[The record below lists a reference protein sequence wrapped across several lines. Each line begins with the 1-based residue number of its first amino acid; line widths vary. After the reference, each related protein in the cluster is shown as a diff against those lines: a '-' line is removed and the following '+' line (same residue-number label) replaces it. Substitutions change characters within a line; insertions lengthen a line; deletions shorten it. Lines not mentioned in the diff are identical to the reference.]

1 MKAIASTVLV
11 ALFAVSNGRFL
22 DATNPLVA
30 PAAAY
35 NNAAFANTLNC
46 GQCIGLGHT
55 YCVKQAENV
64 LTNTYQTGSTNQVC
78 IQSGATSTQMTDTTW
93 SCSNAFAD
101 RSYSKYTCQVN
112 SVPCGSTTSFTL
124 ANTTSTANFNIS
136 GLATGQTC
144 FYKVQSTCGGP
155 SFKPNDTSKVEI
167 EFVNFKDAD
176 LNSSSVVRGL
186 GVHSNDTN
194 KRQSIPATG
203 MPRRD
208 HYFAQSF
215 GGNNIANAN
224 YTSNYDVAVNGT
236 VWGRSGRY
244 DKVAGGRKAYG
255 NPTQGDSQIG
265 NLTNQ
270 ADLDCQNRQLY
281 LAVTAVQ
288 DAASLR
294 IDLSSV
300 SFYRPP
306 TDTHTGAQF
315 LSMTVAALLGL
326 VSLAFF

>member
-11 ALFAVSNGRFL
+11 ALFTVSNARFL
-22 DATNPLVA
+22 DATNPALAVSST
-30 PAAAY
+30 Y
-35 NNAAFANTLNC
+35 GTTNFANSLNC
-46 GQCIGLGHT
+46 GACIGLGHT
-55 YCVKQAENV
+55 YCVKQAEGV
-64 LTNTYQTGSTNQVC
+64 ITNAYQTGSTNQVC
-78 IQSGATSTQMTDTTW
+78 IQSGASGTQMTDNNW

-101 RSYSKYTCQVN
+101 RSYSKYVCQVN
-112 SVPCGSTTSFTL
+112 TVPCGGVQSFTL

-136 GLATGQTC
+136 GLALGQTC

-155 SFKPNDTSKVEI
+155 SFKPNDTSRVEI
-167 EFVNFKDAD
+167 EYVQFKDSD
-176 LNSSSVVRGL
+176 VNTSTPVRGL
-186 GVHSNDTN
+186 GVNSNDTN
-194 KRQSIPATG
+194 KRQSTAVTG

-208 HYFAQSF
+208 HYFAGSL
-215 GGNNIANAN
+215 GGNAIANAN
-224 YTSNYDVAVNGT
+224 YTVYDATTNGT
-236 VWGRSGRY
+236 IWGKTGRY
-244 DKVAGGRKAYG
+244 DKVAGGRLAYG
-255 NPTQGDSQIG
+255 NPTQGDAQLG

-270 ADLDCQNRQLY
+270 ANLDCQNRNLY
-281 LAVTAVQ
+281 LAVTATT

-300 SFYRPP
+300 AFYRPP